1 MDERQPAQQRR
12 DAGQRGRTGRFAS
25 PLGAALGK
33 PDEAPYLDIVYGPR
47 PAVAPR
53 YVARRPTAPATFGVS
68 PHVAGPRVAPRLN
81 DSNLTSIY
89 GVSGSFSSDTVCS
102 TYACGG
108 AINVATVAGGGA
120 PLDGAYIRIGVTL
133 TCAGLTSPTHSYW
146 ASSAPNNGNNSDIPT
161 VIRRA
166 ATFGL
171 IPIINFLHQYCF
183 AGHRQRDERGGAAQR
198 AGGGRPPVPLQH
210 AGQRRLLEEL
220 LPRVW

>member
-133 TCAGLTSPTHSYW
+133 TCAGLTSPTSPTCSRIYRTAPATIQTLKPARYGW
-146 ASSAPNNGNNSDIPT
+146 RCIVALMMLVGGILWVSTTMVRRGRRSS
-161 VIRRA
+161 
-166 ATFGL
+166 
-171 IPIINFLHQYCF
+171 
-183 AGHRQRDERGGAAQR
+183 
-198 AGGGRPPVPLQH
+198 
-210 AGQRRLLEEL
+210 
-220 LPRVW
+220 